1 MTVAR
6 LSTYALIGT
15 AAAVPIVAPWPLVRA
30 LWARITGDSNVYAVG
45 VSHEEWQQRVLWLG
59 MFAILALV
67 VGARSL
73 PLGGVV
79 MLLGL
84 NVALR
89 ATPMISYFEIALV
102 ILAVVILSTE
112 PVVHPHAL
120 AVVGAAGLLQALYII
135 AQRFG
140 FDPLIGPSQ
149 QTVLGFTA
157 TGTLG
162 NRDISSGMLALA
174 APLVPWWA
182 LAVIIPALALTKC
195 AGALL
200 AVVVGLS
207 LRFKSWTLFYIG
219 MTLGTVALT
228 MKHPESLTLRWY
240 SSLLGLEDWLR
251 NAPLIGHGLG
261 GWEQRKP
268 GVMSAGATVESM
280 HHMVPAHND
289 ILQWNY
295 ETGLLGAGLLA
306 YAVWMHRSAFSHPLA
321 GPALSTLVVLSFT
334 EFPFHAVS
342 TALAGAIVI
351 GVALTPHVT
360 SGDQR
365 RGETA

>member
-6 LSTYALIGT
+6 LSTFALIGT
-15 AAAVPIVAPWPLVRA
+15 AAAVPLVAPWPLVRA
-30 LWARITGDSNVYAVG
+30 VWAKLAGDPNVYAVG

-73 PLGGVV
+73 PLGAVV
-79 MLLGL
+79 MLLGV

-102 ILAVVILSTE
+102 ILAAVMLSTE
-112 PVVHPHAL
+112 PAAHPHAL
-120 AVVGAAGLLQALYII
+120 AVVGAAGIIQALYII

-140 FDPLIGPSQ
+140 YDPLIGPSQ
-149 QTVLGFTA
+149 QAVLGFTA

-200 AVVVGLS
+200 AVVVGLA
-207 LRFKSWTLFYIG
+207 LRFKSWTIFYAGVAIG
-219 MTLGTVALT
+219 AVALT
-228 MKHPESLTLRWY
+228 LKHPESLTLRWY
-240 SSLLGLEDWLR
+240 SYLLGFDDWLR
-251 NAPLIGHGLG
+251 NAPVFGFGLG

-268 GVMSAGATVESM
+268 GVLSAGATAQTM
-280 HHMVPAHND
+280 YPMVPAHND
-289 ILQWNY
+289 PLQWCY
-295 ETGLLGAGLLA
+295 ETGLIGAALMTWA
-306 YAVWMHRSAFSHPLA
+306 AWTHREAFRHPMA
-321 GPALSTLVVLSFT
+321 GPALATLAVVSFL

-342 TALAGAIVI
+342 TALAGAVVV
-351 GVALTPHVT
+351 GVAMTPAGA
-360 SGDQR
+360 S
-365 RGETA
+365 